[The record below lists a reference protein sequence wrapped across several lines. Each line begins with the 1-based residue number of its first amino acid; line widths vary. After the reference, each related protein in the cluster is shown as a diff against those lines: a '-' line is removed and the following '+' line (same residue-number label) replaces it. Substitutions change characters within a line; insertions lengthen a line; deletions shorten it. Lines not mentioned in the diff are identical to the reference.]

1 MHQNSSIPF
10 RLGIRAHDLGRFSAV
25 ELARRVRA
33 EGMDCV
39 QLALGKAI
47 EGMEMQVETLNAEMA
62 SEIRAAF
69 DKYEVRIEVLGCY
82 INPIHP
88 DLVSRAILLDLF
100 KEHLRHARDF
110 GCQIVA
116 LESGSL
122 NADQSFNSGN
132 SAESAYQELLA
143 SIKDLVFEAER
154 FGVVVGIEAVT
165 SHVLSTPEKTLRLL
179 DDVGSSHLQ
188 VIFDPVNLL
197 SFENYRQQREIIGSA
212 FELFGDRIAV
222 IHAKDFNTSRGE
234 IVAAGVGDGILD
246 YSFLLRQIADWKLGI
261 AVLLEGACA
270 GQVSVSRS
278 FILNQAFAQIS

>member
-1 MHQNSSIPF
+1 MPF

-47 EGMEMQVETLNAEMA
+47 EGMEMQVGTLNAEMA

-88 DLVSRAILLDLF
+88 DLASRAILLDLF

-222 IHAKDFNTSRGE
+222 IHAKDFSVSRGE
-234 IVAAGVGDGILD
+234 IVAAGVGGGILD

-270 GQVSVSRS
+270 GQVAVSRRY
-278 FILNQAFAQIS
+278 ILNQTFAQIS